1 MVIHALEGLTGNI
14 LYGEL
19 VTEYKY
25 QPNFLIADIIED
37 VDGGTPPLCVSRD
50 VSRVGDK
57 L

>member
-1 MVIHALEGLTGNI
+1 MIHALEGLTGNI

-25 QPNFLIADIIED
+25 QPNLLIADIIED
-37 VDGGTPPLCVSRD
+37 VDGGTQPLCVSRD